1 MYTSFHKVFY
11 DDTVMRKIKLP
22 HPSEPWV

>member
-22 HPSEPWV
+22 HP